1 MSLVVARERRIV
13 SANITNAIMNGV
25 VPVIIVI
32 GILSVPPT
40 VMRLE
45 RIMGPALTGISISD
59 NDSLSREP
67 ERPYLRRMGVIDA
80 RLNRGRLLD
89 A

>member
-13 SANITNAIMNGV
+13 SANVTDTVMNGI
-25 VPVIIVI
+25 VPVVIVI
-32 GILSVPPT
+32 GILAVPPT

-45 RIMGPALTGISISD
+45 SVMGPADARVCAGND
-59 NDSLSREP
+59 NILPREP
-67 ERPYLRRMGVIDA
+67 LRPYLRRVRIIDPGFD
-80 RLNRGRLLD
+80 RRRLLQ